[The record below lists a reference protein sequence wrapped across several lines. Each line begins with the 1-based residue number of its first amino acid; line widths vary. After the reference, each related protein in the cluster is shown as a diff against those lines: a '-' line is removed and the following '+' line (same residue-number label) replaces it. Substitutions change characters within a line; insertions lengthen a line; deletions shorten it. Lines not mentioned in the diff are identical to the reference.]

1 MEYMELGSMK
11 ATIKNFQ
18 DYSEDFCKYTL
29 YRVAMGLFHMHSNNV
44 LHRDI
49 KSDNILHSKDG
60 SIKIGDLG
68 SAGVL
73 SHERMVRKT

>member
-68 SAGVL
+68 SAGIL
-73 SHERMVRKT
+73 SHERMMRRT